1 MYEWEII
8 LILIFFLARIRKI
21 LYHCVR
27 FIKYRFIMNITM
39 RRYNKAIFTNAYK
52 SFYRSSLIFRFIYTG
67 VMTPWPSWP
76 RFDTYHLSVHCNT
89 AFVSSFP
96 LFIKEREKVL
106 RNCSKLNH
114 VQKAEK
120 KHLFPQEEK
129 KGSFSCLSDTNLIWV
144 LRGNFSYT
152 VYRERGK

>member
-1 MYEWEII
+1 MSKHNNALLACVWMTNNLNTYFFFGTDKKDPIPLCTFYQIQIYYEYYD
-8 LILIFFLARIRKI
+8 AKI
-21 LYHCVR
+21 QSGNFHQRLL
-27 FIKYRFIMNITM
+27 K
-39 RRYNKAIFTNAYK
+39 
-52 SFYRSSLIFRFIYTG
+52 SSLIFRFIYTG

-120 KHLFPQEEK
+120 NICFHK
-129 KGSFSCLSDTNLIWV
+129 KKKKDHF
-144 LRGNFSYT
+144 R
-152 VYRERGK
+152 VYQTQI

>member
-8 LILIFFLARIRKI
+8 LILIFFFGTDKKAYTIVYVLSNTDLLWI
-21 LYHCVR
+21 LRCED
-27 FIKYRFIMNITM
+27 TM
-39 RRYNKAIFTNAYK
+39 RQFSPTPIK

-120 KHLFPQEEK
+120 NICFHK
-129 KGSFSCLSDTNLIWV
+129 KKKKIIFVFIRHKSNLSTAW
-144 LRGNFSYT
+144 
-152 VYRERGK
+152 

>member
-8 LILIFFLARIRKI
+8 LILIFFGTDKKAYTIVYVLSNTDLLWILRCEDTIRQFSPMPI
-21 LYHCVR
+21 
-27 FIKYRFIMNITM
+27 
-39 RRYNKAIFTNAYK
+39 K
-52 SFYRSSLIFRFIYTG
+52 SFYRSSRIFRFIYTG

-120 KHLFPQEEK
+120 NICFHK
-129 KGSFSCLSDTNLIWV
+129 KKKKDHF
-144 LRGNFSYT
+144 R
-152 VYRERGK
+152 VYQTQI

>member
-1 MYEWEII
+1 MSKHNNALLACVWMRYN
-8 LILIFFLARIRKI
+8 LNTYYFFLARIRKI
-21 LYHCVR
+21 LYRCVR

-120 KHLFPQEEK
+120 NICFHK
-129 KGSFSCLSDTNLIWV
+129 KKKKDHF
-144 LRGNFSYT
+144 R
-152 VYRERGK
+152 VYQTQI

>member
-1 MYEWEII
+1 MSKHNNALLACVWMRNNLNTY
-8 LILIFFLARIRKI
+8 FFLARIRKI

-67 VMTPWPSWP
+67 VMTPWPRLP

-120 KHLFPQEEK
+120 NICFHK
-129 KGSFSCLSDTNLIWV
+129 KKKKDHF
-144 LRGNFSYT
+144 R
-152 VYRERGK
+152 VYQTQI

>member
-1 MYEWEII
+1 MFKSCQNTITPFWLVYEWEII

-120 KHLFPQEEK
+120 NICFHK
-129 KGSFSCLSDTNLIWV
+129 KKKKDHF
-144 LRGNFSYT
+144 R
-152 VYRERGK
+152 VYQTQI

>member
-1 MYEWEII
+1 MSKHNNALLACVWMTNNLNTYF
-8 LILIFFLARIRKI
+8 FFLARIRKI
-21 LYHCVR
+21 LYHCVS

-120 KHLFPQEEK
+120 NICFHK
-129 KGSFSCLSDTNLIWV
+129 KKKKDHF
-144 LRGNFSYT
+144 R
-152 VYRERGK
+152 VYQTQI